1 VFTLIRKVFTRGVYV
16 LRFKGRVNAG

>member
-16 LRFKGRVNAG
+16 LIFKGRVNAG